1 MYLLDTDVLSNLMK
15 RSPSVPLLAKV
26 AAVPPQ
32 QQHTSSI
39 TLGELIYG
47 ANRLRQR
54 STKLLDQ
61 IDKLVTNLSVLPFD
75 ATAAKRY
82 GEVRALLESWGTP
95 VGDADLRIAAIALAR
110 GLTVVTANTRHF
122 QRIPGL
128 AVENWIPHP
137 SLAVNSPN
145 HRKPNN

>member
-1 MYLLDTDVLSNLMK
+1 MYLLDTDILSNLMR
-15 RSPSVPLLAKV
+15 RSPSMPLLAKV
-26 AAVPPQ
+26 ASAPPQ

-61 IDKLVTNLSVLPFD
+61 IDKLVANLSVLPFD

-82 GEVRALLESWGTP
+82 GEVRALLESRGTP

-110 GLTVVTANTRHF
+110 GLTVVTANIRHF
-122 QRIPGL
+122 ERIPEL
-128 AVENWIPHP
+128 AVENWIPH
-137 SLAVNSPN
+137 S
-145 HRKPNN
+145 

>member
-15 RSPSVPLLAKV
+15 RSPSLPLMAKV
-26 AAVPPQ
+26 ASVPPQ
-32 QQHTSSI
+32 QPHTSSI

-47 ANRLRQR
+47 ANRLGQR
-54 STKLLDQ
+54 STKLLDK
-61 IDKLVTNLSVLPFD
+61 IEKIVANLSVLPFD
-75 ATAAKRY
+75 ATAAKHY

-122 QRIPGL
+122 QRIPNL
-128 AVENWIPHP
+128 AVENWIPHSSP
-137 SLAVNSPN
+137 AVDS
-145 HRKPNN
+145 HGKPNN